1 MSTSINTAFINLYGS
16 ETKLAYQR
24 EGAKLRGLVR
34 NVSGVG
40 GSTYRF
46 PKLGTG
52 VANTKARHADV
63 TPMNLAHSN
72 VTATLLDYYA
82 PEYVDELDL
91 LKTNE
96 SVRQDYAKSAAYAM
110 GRQTDQQIIDAWV
123 AGVTNAA
130 DIESTATG
138 LTKLK
143 VDWARQTLD
152 ERDVPMDGRFFV
164 ISPAAVSDLFQ
175 LTAEDF
181 SNADFRGNAAVESN
195 AAGRPIGRWM
205 GFDWYCHTGL
215 PVDGSNVRDC
225 FAGHPSA
232 SGLAIG
238 KEITASVDWVPEKVA
253 WLINS
258 KMSMGAVL
266 IEDTATA
273 TGVVKIE
280 VSE

>member
-1 MSTSINTAFINLYGS
+1 MSTSINTAFINLFGS

-24 EGAKLRGLVR
+24 EGSKLRGLLR

-63 TPMNLAHSN
+63 TPMNLSHTN

-110 GRQTDQQIIDAWV
+110 GRQVDQQIIDAWD
-123 AGVTNAA
+123 ASPDDPVTNGTPA
-130 DIESTATG
+130 G
-138 LTKLK
+138 LS
-143 VDWARQTLD
+143 VNNIQAMREDLD
-152 ERDVPMDGRFFV
+152 GKDVPNDGQRFFV
-164 ISPAAVSDLFQ
+164 ISPAGFTDLIG
-175 LTAEDF
+175 TVGDDF
-181 SNADFRGNAAVESN
+181 ISSDFRG
-195 AAGRPIGRWM
+195 AAGPQANMAGKPVGM
-205 GFDWYCHTGL
+205 YAGFNFYVHSGL
-215 PVDGSNVRDC
+215 PLSGTTRTC

-266 IEDTATA
+266 IEDTANSA
-273 TGVVKIE
+273 GVIE
-280 VSE
+280 YLLAE